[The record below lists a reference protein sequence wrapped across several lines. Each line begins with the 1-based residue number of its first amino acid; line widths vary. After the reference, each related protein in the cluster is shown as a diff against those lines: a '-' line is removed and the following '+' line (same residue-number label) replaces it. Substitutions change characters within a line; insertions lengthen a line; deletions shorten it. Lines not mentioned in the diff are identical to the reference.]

1 MQTMKRDGMTNLE
14 QADAMVMLL
23 LSNGR
28 ETPHEDSFSMCH
40 DDILLLLELI
50 RARLVAAGEG

>member
-1 MQTMKRDGMTNLE
+1 MKRDGMTNLE

>member
-1 MQTMKRDGMTNLE
+1 MTNVE

-28 ETPHEDSFSMCH
+28 ATQHEDSFSMCH

-50 RARLVAAGEG
+50 RARLLQDGVA